1 MCAGPFDF
9 IFDMYVYMY
18 MYIRI
23 CICVC
28 ITYIYI
34 YFHSGVVCIELC
46 LLLWLYVVIGLHL
59 QCSDLRFCSRVLSKS
74 KKVGQKCACLVGK
87 RVGAKDHTNP
97 WQPNSSYRTSTVHT
111 SQHPDEFGG

>member
-1 MCAGPFDF
+1 VQALSTSYSICMYTC
-9 IFDMYVYMY
+9 ICIYVYVY
-18 MYIRI
+18 VY
-23 CICVC
+23 VLH
-28 ITYIYI
+28 IYI